1 MRYIMVLKI
10 RRNQIEMDIEKR
22 KNTDKIWREKN
33 KEYLKK
39 WKREWY
45 EKNCMNNPEYKARR
59 KKYQKKNLA
68 RHRERD
74 RKKYH
79 EDPNFRMK
87 KILRAQVTYS
97 IKRGFKL
104 NEKCAPTLKLLDIPS
119 IEWFWKYIKNKFLS
133 GMTMENQG
141 KWHIDHII
149 PCASFDL
156 RCPVQQ
162 LACFHHKNLQPL
174 WATDNMK
181 KGDKLNYEME

>member
-1 MRYIMVLKI
+1 
-10 RRNQIEMDIEKR
+10 MDIEKR

-104 NEKCAPTLKLLDIPS
+104 NEKCAPTLKLSDIPS